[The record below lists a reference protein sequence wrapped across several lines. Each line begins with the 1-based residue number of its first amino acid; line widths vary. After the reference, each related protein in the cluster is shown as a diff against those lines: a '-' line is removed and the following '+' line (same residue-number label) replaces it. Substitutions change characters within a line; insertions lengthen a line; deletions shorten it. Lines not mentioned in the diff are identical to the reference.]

1 MESYISNNA
10 TPITDLMSQEAIR
23 LVGAYLPGVVRDG
36 QNVEGRRQMMLA
48 NTFAGYGLACC
59 GANVLHA
66 VEHPVS
72 AHYPQVAH
80 GAGLAAVT
88 RAWGRTFW
96 QHLPERFAR
105 VAALL
110 GQDVSGMSVERAAQ
124 QLEPALARLLQAV
137 GLDVRLRDLGVD
149 RAKLPQ
155 MAADACRYMAGAL
168 RGAPGVPDCAAVTA
182 LLEAAYL

>member
-1 MESYISNNA
+1 MVRETAIPLTVKVSSPASAPARA
-10 TPITDLMSQEAIR
+10 TP
-23 LVGAYLPGVVRDG
+23 
-36 QNVEGRRQMMLA
+36 
-48 NTFAGYGLACC
+48 
-59 GANVLHA
+59 
-66 VEHPVS
+66 
-72 AHYPQVAH
+72 
-80 GAGLAAVT
+80 AVT

-182 LLEAAYL
+182 LLEASY